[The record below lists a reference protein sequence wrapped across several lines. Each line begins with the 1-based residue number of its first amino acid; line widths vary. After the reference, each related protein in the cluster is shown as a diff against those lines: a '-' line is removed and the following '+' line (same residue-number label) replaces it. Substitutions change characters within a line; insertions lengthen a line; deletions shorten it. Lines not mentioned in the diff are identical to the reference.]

1 MVPAMET
8 QARVVLCTVPT
19 GDIAVQI
26 ARELVQHQLAAC
38 VNVIPGITSVYR
50 WKGSIT
56 TDAEQLLVIKTS
68 SSLMDS
74 LQKAIQELHPYE
86 LPEIIAVPIVG
97 GLPAYLAWINEC
109 TKP

>member
-1 MVPAMET
+1 MVSAMET
-8 QARVVLCTVPT
+8 EARVVLCTVPT
-19 GDIAVQI
+19 GDIAAQI
-26 ARELVQHQLAAC
+26 ARELIQRRLAAC

-74 LQKAIQELHPYE
+74 LQQAIQELHPYE

>member
-1 MVPAMET
+1 MET
-8 QARVVLCTVPT
+8 EARVVLCTVPT
-19 GDIAVQI
+19 GDIAAQI
-26 ARELVQHQLAAC
+26 ARELVQRRLAAC

-74 LQKAIQELHPYE
+74 LQQAIQELHPYE